1 MKRLIVIA
9 IALVSLQGIAQE
21 RQREHRKEDR
31 KERPQTLK
39 DLSPEEVATLQ
50 TKKMTLYL
58 DLTEAQQ
65 KEVYKINLAN
75 AKERQSKMEALKK
88 MRENGEK
95 PSKENRYSMMNE
107 RLDKQIAQKKQMKSI
122 LSKEQ
127 FEKLEKSVK
136 HKKTAQRKQH
146 KQRGKQKQ
154 RLRKS

>member
-1 MKRLIVIA
+1 MLIA
-9 IALVSLQGIAQE
+9 IALISLQGIAQE
-21 RQREHRKEDR
+21 RQREHRKGDR
-31 KERPQTLK
+31 NERSQTLRN
-39 DLSPEEVATLQ
+39 LNPEEAATLQ
-50 TKKMTLYL
+50 TKKMTLRL

-75 AKERQSKMEALKK
+75 AKERQTKMEAVKK

-95 PSKENRYSMMNE
+95 PSKGNRYSMMNE

-127 FEKLEKSVK
+127 FEKLEKGVK
-136 HKKTAQRKQH
+136 HKKTEQRKQQ